1 MSVVESLRSFLSD
14 RKYRMLLIA
23 VLVGGVALALFLM
36 YRKNVRS
43 QVELFKVA
51 EQSGSDMT
59 ASSSPSGSSD
69 FVMYYADWCG
79 YCQKAKPEF
88 QKLMEDSD
96 LSKMGV
102 NPRMVDAEQN
112 EAAAKADGVQ
122 GFPTFI
128 LKKNGKNI
136 PYEGGYT
143 YSEFIKFLKDNN

>member
-23 VLVGGVALALFLM
+23 VLVGGIALTLFLL

-43 QVELFKVA
+43 QVELFKGTETSVK
-51 EQSGSDMT
+51 EMPT
-59 ASSSPSGSSD
+59 SSSSSE

-96 LSKMGV
+96 INKMGV

-122 GFPTFI
+122 GFPRFI

-136 PYEGGYT
+136 PYDGGYT
-143 YSEFIKFLKDNN
+143 YSEFVKFLKDNN